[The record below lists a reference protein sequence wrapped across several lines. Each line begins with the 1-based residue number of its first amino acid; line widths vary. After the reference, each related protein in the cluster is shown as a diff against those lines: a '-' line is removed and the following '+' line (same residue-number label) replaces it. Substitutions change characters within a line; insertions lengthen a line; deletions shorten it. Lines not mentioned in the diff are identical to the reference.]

1 MIIFKIQNN
10 TVFYQEYQCVF
21 FSYGQRTVSIR
32 CTYVEI
38 LTFMGPLVHN
48 VRNDPVDLDKVQF
61 ATKAPIYTISSRL
74 HQKFSPTQIHHIK
87 YTENFS
93 ERSKSSH
100 SHQKFLFV
108 QPFTFRFFSL
118 IIDFFSKIPVNIFF
132 TSLLK
137 KIYTL
142 SERFHKLFK
151 KNCFPVSTYVRT
163 YTYVCLKYP
172 R

>member
-1 MIIFKIQNN
+1 M
-10 TVFYQEYQCVF
+10 
-21 FSYGQRTVSIR
+21 
-32 CTYVEI
+32 EI
-38 LTFMGPLVHN
+38 LTFMGPLVRN

-118 IIDFFSKIPVNIFF
+118 IIDFFSKIPVIIFF
-132 TSLLK
+132 SQVCSK
-137 KIYTL
+137 KITHYQNDFTSFL
-142 SERFHKLFK
+142 K

-163 YTYVCLKYP
+163 YTYVCLKYA